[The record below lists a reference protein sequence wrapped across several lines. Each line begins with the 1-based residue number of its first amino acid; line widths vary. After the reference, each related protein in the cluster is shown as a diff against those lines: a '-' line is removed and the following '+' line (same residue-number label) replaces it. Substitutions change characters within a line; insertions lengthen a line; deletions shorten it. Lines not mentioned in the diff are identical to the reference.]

1 MDIILYLILF
11 NFIESLIVFPFSI
24 SISKKLLLLNEKYSI
39 TDFFLDYIERDF
51 YTTMDIGTPPQKIFA
66 LISHNSHIFSLSSE
80 DYNPKYYKSNK
91 DLKLISKKGFNPSLS
106 SSFKKVKNISLFSKI
121 PKKRAIIDE
130 SIFLYNKF
138 PILKENEDDNSKIQ
152 IENIHI
158 IFEEDNNYQK
168 YAIIGLNYDTSNKET
183 PYLIN
188 ELKRLNIINDYNWS
202 FKFISNTEG
211 QFIIGSLPHNYE
223 NNRQY
228 FNQNIYTK
236 ILSSSAG
243 DYSYPWSI
251 HFDKIYFINNNN
263 KLVISQITKC
273 SLVPNLGFIIVNSK
287 YKKLLLEYY
296 FNDLID
302 NDICQLEKTEIT
314 KYNKSYTFYG
324 TNGIY
329 EFFTCD
335 KNKLINE
342 KNNYKKNFMP
352 LLFDLPKYNYTF
364 NLNDNDLFI
373 EINNKYYF
381 LVAFPENKNESFYI
395 PCFLGLPFYQ
405 KYRLVFNFDS
415 KTIGFYNHYL
425 DDNNY
430 LDDENNE
437 INENYKNDKSNLNIN
452 NYKRIIIEVIICI
465 FLILVAYFIGKK
477 INEQRKKRANELND
491 DNYEYI
497 LQNNKDI
504 NKNNLDFDNMK
515 MKGKNKLMEMSSNI
529 VE

>member
-1 MDIILYLILF
+1 M
-11 NFIESLIVFPFSI
+11 
-24 SISKKLLLLNEKYSI
+24 
-39 TDFFLDYIERDF
+39 
-51 YTTMDIGTPPQKIFA
+51 
-66 LISHNSHIFSLSSE
+66 
-80 DYNPKYYKSNK
+80 
-91 DLKLISKKGFNPSLS
+91 
-106 SSFKKVKNISLFSKI
+106 
-121 PKKRAIIDE
+121 
-130 SIFLYNKF
+130 
-138 PILKENEDDNSKIQ
+138 
-152 IENIHI
+152 
-158 IFEEDNNYQK
+158 
-168 YAIIGLNYDTSNKET
+168 
-183 PYLIN
+183 
-188 ELKRLNIINDYNWS
+188 
-202 FKFISNTEG
+202 
-211 QFIIGSLPHNYE
+211 
-223 NNRQY
+223 
-228 FNQNIYTK
+228 
-236 ILSSSAG
+236 
-243 DYSYPWSI
+243 
-251 HFDKIYFINNNN
+251 
-263 KLVISQITKC
+263 
-273 SLVPNLGFIIVNSK
+273 VPNLGFIIGNSK

-296 FNDLID
+296 FNDLIN
-302 NDICQLEKTEIT
+302 NDVCQLEKTEIT

-437 INENYKNDKSNLNIN
+437 INENYKNDKSNLNVN
-452 NYKRIIIEVIICI
+452 KYKRIIIEVIICI